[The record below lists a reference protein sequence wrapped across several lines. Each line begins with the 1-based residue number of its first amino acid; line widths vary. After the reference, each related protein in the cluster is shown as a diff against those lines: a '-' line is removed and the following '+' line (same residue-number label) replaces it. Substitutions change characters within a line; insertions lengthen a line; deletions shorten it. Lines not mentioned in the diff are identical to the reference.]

1 MVPEIELLVKH
12 FAGRPWN
19 PVTQREYME
28 LLREQDFFAG
38 DGSNDP
44 AFSARD
50 RINRAPKSLGFVRLQ
65 PVVGLTPAGEQL
77 LKANNKGEVF
87 LRQLLKFQIPSAYHQ
102 PTPQAARF
110 HVKPYLELIRLVR
123 TLGTLK
129 FDELQIFG
137 LQLYDYGQFDKIV
150 GKILQFREQQKAHQ
164 GSYRQFKSTCLRA
177 ELERIYYDQ
186 ISEGK
191 TKTRESSDR
200 SITNFL
206 NTRARNMRDYAD
218 ACFRYLRATGLVNV
232 SYHGKSLSINPL
244 RAEEVEFILN
254 KIDREPCF
262 INAPEDYIEYL
273 ESAHLPEL
281 LTDNLQ
287 QLEQKIRSEFPDLL
301 IPENATIQQLKD
313 IYSEALK
320 RQKHAAIE
328 IQVEQLKQYRDYANV
343 QETFRQLSVGE
354 LYDAPLML
362 EWNMWRAMTMLDG
375 GEIKAN
381 LTFDDYGRPLS
392 TAAGN
397 KADIVCDY
405 GEFTLAVEVTLSS
418 GNRQFEMEGESV
430 LRHLGNLKKTT
441 GKPCYCLFVAPKI
454 SSACISYFY
463 TLHHVNLHSYGGQS
477 TIVPLPLDVFR
488 QMLEQ
493 SYKTDGVPA
502 PDSVKAL
509 FKASQTIADKAA
521 DELEWYNQIRQFAS
535 HWLCSTI

>member
-1 MVPEIELLVKH
+1 MRPMIKYRGGKSKEI
-12 FAGRPWN
+12 
-19 PVTQREYME
+19 
-28 LLREQDFFAG
+28 
-38 DGSNDP
+38 P

-65 PVVGLTPAGEQL
+65 PVVGLTPA
-77 LKANNKGEVF
+77 
-87 LRQLLKFQIPSAYHQ
+87 
-102 PTPQAARF
+102 
-110 HVKPYLELIRLVR
+110 
-123 TLGTLK
+123 
-129 FDELQIFG
+129 
-137 LQLYDYGQFDKIV
+137 
-150 GKILQFREQQKAHQ
+150 
-164 GSYRQFKSTCLRA
+164 
-177 ELERIYYDQ
+177 
-186 ISEGK
+186 
-191 TKTRESSDR
+191 
-200 SITNFL
+200 
-206 NTRARNMRDYAD
+206 
-218 ACFRYLRATGLVNV
+218 
-232 SYHGKSLSINPL
+232 
-244 RAEEVEFILN
+244 
-254 KIDREPCF
+254 
-262 INAPEDYIEYL
+262 
-273 ESAHLPEL
+273 
-281 LTDNLQ
+281 
-287 QLEQKIRSEFPDLL
+287 
-301 IPENATIQQLKD
+301 
-313 IYSEALK
+313 
-320 RQKHAAIE
+320 
-328 IQVEQLKQYRDYANV
+328 
-343 QETFRQLSVGE
+343 
-354 LYDAPLML
+354 
-362 EWNMWRAMTMLDG
+362 

-405 GEFTLAVEVTLSS
+405 GEFSLAVEVTLSS